1 MVARDVIVTHI
12 NSAMDTQK
20 MDSVR
25 VPLWFILDETKPEV
39 TAPIIKPRE
48 LIRKIEPAC
57 PALMPRSADMVGSSG
72 ENIKRLMN
80 VRKNIRVRYRILQNM
95 D

>member
-1 MVARDVIVTHI
+1 
-12 NSAMDTQK
+12 
-20 MDSVR
+20 
-25 VPLWFILDETKPEV
+25 
-39 TAPIIKPRE
+39 
-48 LIRKIEPAC
+48 
-57 PALMPRSADMVGSSG
+57 MPRSADMVGSSG